1 VEEYVRISKS
11 LNTAV
16 TVTVE
21 DQKYK
26 EADYIIA
33 DTTIFDIFSID
44 FIYGTKEGCLS
55 KPEYGIMSE
64 TKALHYYGTKN
75 ALGKQFRSSDGKE
88 YIITGIYED
97 FPENSHLTPEIIVS
111 SISSMM
117 GGKLQW
123 SNANYFTYLKV
134 HKDVSVSEIEEKANK
149 IAHEEGE
156 DWMKAMKVGYTL
168 IPVKDI
174 HLHGTAEFEPSPTGD
189 PNQIYGMI
197 IIAVFILVIAC
208 VNYINMATSRS
219 LERAREVGLRK
230 MMGGDRKQL
239 ITQFLFESFVTTFS
253 SILFAIVILT
263 LIEPYFVQIAGKNIS
278 VFGFFTWINILKVGA
293 VWILISLLAGLYP
306 SFVLTSFLP
315 SNVLKGSFR
324 KSRSGAVARKSLV
337 VFQFVLSTC
346 LIIGTFIIYKQVK
359 FLSEKK
365 LGFDKDHVMAINMTV
380 VPEKNVLSSMK
391 KNLLQHNNIQ
401 HVSFCSAYPSRNYGG
416 QIINADGM
424 AEDEQ
429 MLMWE
434 WRSEEDILDAF
445 GVNLISG
452 RPFSHDRENV
462 EGKEYIINETAMN
475 LLGWDVEN
483 AIGKRITKNRFPD
496 GICVGVVEDFHFNSL
511 RSEVEPMMFVVD
523 GNFRNHIIIRLGE
536 GDVIS
541 TMEFIESEWKQNIPE
556 AAFDYHF
563 LDESFDALYK
573 TEYKTGQLFIGFSI
587 LTIIIAG
594 LGLFGLSTYE
604 TQVRTKEIGIR
615 KAMGSTSTQ
624 IFNLLIRNF
633 SMLVFVG
640 FIVSIPIAIY
650 SLNYWLQSFAYKTSI
665 GVMEFLLAGLITFLI
680 VILSVGFQAIK
691 AAINNPVESL
701 RYE

>member
-1 VEEYVRISKS
+1 
-11 LNTAV
+11 
-16 TVTVE
+16 
-21 DQKYK
+21 
-26 EADYIIA
+26 
-33 DTTIFDIFSID
+33 
-44 FIYGTKEGCLS
+44 
-55 KPEYGIMSE
+55 
-64 TKALHYYGTKN
+64 
-75 ALGKQFRSSDGKE
+75 
-88 YIITGIYED
+88 
-97 FPENSHLTPEIIVS
+97 
-111 SISSMM
+111 
-117 GGKLQW
+117 
-123 SNANYFTYLKV
+123 
-134 HKDVSVSEIEEKANK
+134 
-149 IAHEEGE
+149 
-156 DWMKAMKVGYTL
+156 MKAMKVGYSF
-168 IPVKDI
+168 IPIRDI

-189 PNQIYGMI
+189 LNQIYGMI
-197 IIAVFILVIAC
+197 IIAIFILIIAC

-230 MMGGDRKQL
+230 MMGGVRKQL
-239 ITQFLFESFVTTFS
+239 ITQFLFESFVTTFF
-253 SILFAIVILT
+253 SILLAIVILT
-263 LIEPYFVQIAGKNIS
+263 LVEPYFIQITGKNIS
-278 VFGFFTWINILKVGA
+278 VFKFFTWINTLKVGI
-293 VWILISLLAGLYP
+293 VWIIISLLAGLYP

-315 SNVLKGSFR
+315 SNVLKGSFK

-346 LIIGTFIIYKQVK
+346 LIIGTFIIYKQVR

-365 LGFDKDHVMAINMTV
+365 LGFDKEHVMAINMTV
-380 VPEKNVLSSMK
+380 VPDQNVLSSVK

-401 HVSFCSAYPSRNYGG
+401 YVSFCSAYPSRNSGG

-452 RPFSHDRENV
+452 RSFGRDRENA
-462 EGKEYIINETAMN
+462 EEKEYIINETAMN
-475 LLGWDVEN
+475 MLGWDKES
-483 AIGKRITKNRFPD
+483 ALGKRITKGDQSP
-496 GICVGVVEDFHFNSL
+496 GTCIGVVEDFHYNSL
-511 RSEVEPMMFVVD
+511 RSEVEPMMFALEKS
-523 GNFRNHIIIRLGE
+523 FRNHLIIRLGE
-536 GDVIS
+536 GNVVS
-541 TMEFIESEWKQNIPE
+541 TLEFIKSEWNENIPG

-615 KAMGSTSTQ
+615 KALGSTSIQ
-624 IFNLLIRNF
+624 IFNLLIKNF
-633 SMLVFVG
+633 SILVFIG
-640 FIVSIPIAIY
+640 FIVSVPIAIY
-650 SLNYWLQSFAYKTSI
+650 SLNYWLQSFAYKISI
-665 GVMEFLLAGLITFLI
+665 GVIEFLLAGLITFLI
-680 VILSVGFQAIK
+680 VVLSVGFQAIK